1 MRQLFI
7 ITTLRPVESRA
18 RGCYQHLHY
27 RSTRAAKPAT
37 PAKPAAATR
46 GAAPELV
53 DAGAEPVAV
62 PVRVVVADAPV
73 PAGDVD

>member
-7 ITTLRPVESRA
+7 IITLHPSEARN
-18 RGCYQHLHY
+18 RGCYLHFHY

-53 DAGAEPVAV
+53 AAGAEPVAV
-62 PVRVVVADAPV
+62 PVRVVVAEAPV
-73 PAGDVD
+73 PAADVD

>member
-7 ITTLRPVESRA
+7 ITTLHPSEART
-18 RGCYQHLHY
+18 RGCYLHFHY
-27 RSTRAAKPAT
+27 RNARAAKPAT

-53 DAGAEPVAV
+53 AAGAVLVIV
-62 PVRVVVADAPV
+62 PRVVVAVEPV
-73 PAGDVD
+73 PPADVD

>member
-1 MRQLFI
+1 MRQLII
-7 ITTLRPVESRA
+7 ITTLCPSEA
-18 RGCYQHLHY
+18 GTRGCDLHFHY

-53 DAGAEPVAV
+53 AAGAEPVAV
-62 PVRVVVADAPV
+62 PERVVVAEAPV
-73 PAGDVD
+73 PTADVD

>member
-7 ITTLRPVESRA
+7 ITTLHPSDA
-18 RGCYQHLHY
+18 RTRGRYLHFHH

-53 DAGAEPVAV
+53 AAGAEPVAV
-62 PVRVVVADAPV
+62 VRVVVAEAPV
-73 PAGDVD
+73 PAADVD

>member
-7 ITTLRPVESRA
+7 ITTLHPSEART
-18 RGCYQHLHY
+18 RGCYLHFHY
-27 RSTRAAKPAT
+27 RNTRAAKPAT

-53 DAGAEPVAV
+53 AAAAVLVVV
-62 PVRVVVADAPV
+62 PVRVVVAVEPV
-73 PAGDVD
+73 PTADVD